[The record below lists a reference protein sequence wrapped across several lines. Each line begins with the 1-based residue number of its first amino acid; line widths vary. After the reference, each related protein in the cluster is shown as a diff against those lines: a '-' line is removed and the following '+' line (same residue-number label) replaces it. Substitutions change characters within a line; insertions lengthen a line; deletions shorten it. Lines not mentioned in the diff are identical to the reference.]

1 MKTFKILGASITML
15 CAALAQTALAQ
26 EPIKIGIVVPLSGPF
41 TSYGQQAKNGIT
53 AFMKEHGSTVA
64 GRQVDIIYRDTAG
77 PTPEAAKR
85 LAQELVNRDKVDLL
99 GGFLITPQAYAAAA
113 VATAS
118 KTPMFVMLAGSSG
131 VTKAS
136 PYIVRTS
143 YTNAQ
148 MAYPL
153 GQWAAKNNI
162 KTAFSLVADF
172 GPGHDAETWF
182 KKGFTEGGGTI
193 VEASRVPPGN
203 HDFGPFV
210 QRIKDA
216 KPDAVFVFL
225 QAGDSS
231 IGFIKEAANRK
242 LAQAGI
248 KTLALEGF
256 TDEDTLASVGDSALG
271 IISSGFYTPDYD
283 NPVNRRFLAESKAI
297 NEGKLPPNFIAVAAY
312 DAMRIIYK
320 TIEQQ
325 DGKINGDR
333 TVQLAAGMQI
343 ESPRGTLL
351 IDKDTRDAVQD
362 IYIRKIEK
370 ADGKLVNRN
379 FDKIPMVK
387 DPA

>member
-1 MKTFKILGASITML
+1 MNLFQALGASVAL
-15 CAALAQTALAQ
+15 ACAPLAQTALAQ
-26 EPIKIGIVVPLSGPF
+26 EPIKIGMVVPLSGPF
-41 TSYGQQAKNGIT
+41 TSYGQQAKNGIA
-53 AFMKEHGSTVA
+53 AFMKEHGDTVA
-64 GRQVDIIYRDTAG
+64 GRKIDIIYRDTAG

-85 LAQELVNRDKVDLL
+85 LAQELVNRDKVDIL
-99 GGFLITPQAYAAAA
+99 GGFLITPQAFAAAP

-118 KTPMFVMLAGSSG
+118 KTPMFVMLAATSG

-153 GQWAAKNNI
+153 GKWAAKNNI
-162 KTAFSLVADF
+162 KKVFSLVADF
-172 GPGHDAETWF
+172 GPGHDAEVWF

-193 VEASRVPPGN
+193 AEASRVPPSN

-216 KPDAVFVFL
+216 KPDAAFVFL
-225 QAGDSS
+225 QAGDSA

-242 LAQAGI
+242 LAESGI
-248 KTLALEGF
+248 KILALEGF

-271 IISSGFYTPDYD
+271 IISAGFYTSDYD
-283 NPVNRRFLAESKAI
+283 HPMNQRFLAESKTI
-297 NEGKLPPNFIAVAAY
+297 DQGILPPNFIAVAAY
-312 DAMRIIYK
+312 DAMQIIYQ
-320 TIEQQ
+320 TIDKQGGKV
-325 DGKINGDR
+325 DGGQ
-333 TVQLAAGMQI
+333 TVKLAAGMQI
-343 ESPRGTLL
+343 DSPRGTLL
-351 IDKDTRDAVQD
+351 IGKDTRDTVQD

-370 ADGKLVNRN
+370 ADGRLVNRN